1 MVSRSW
7 FFTSSDGLRSGPL
20 AAIPL
25 DIDPVMRMGILPG
38 ISITKP
44 ATLVLNNV
52 NQSYDGTYRFTLVAT
67 ESVSEFDVR
76 VLIAGIRFIK

>member
-1 MVSRSW
+1 
-7 FFTSSDGLRSGPL
+7 
-20 AAIPL
+20 
-25 DIDPVMRMGILPG
+25 MGILPG